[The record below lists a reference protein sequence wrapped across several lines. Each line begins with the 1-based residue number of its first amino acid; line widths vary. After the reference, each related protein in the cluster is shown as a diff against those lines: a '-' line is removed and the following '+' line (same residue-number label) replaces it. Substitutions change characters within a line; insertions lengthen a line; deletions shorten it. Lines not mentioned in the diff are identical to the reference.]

1 MPKRLKLNLKSFSLI
16 RMNLK
21 IKNNIKKSNKKFRDN
36 KKYNK
41 KPAIKHRLRM
51 NKSLTSIAFKSRSL
65 SIHKK
70 PHSNNKKTL
79 HTNGNAPS

>member
-1 MPKRLKLNLKSFSLI
+1 MPKRLKLNLKSFPLI

-21 IKNNIKKSNKKFRDN
+21 IKNNKKKSNKKIRDN

-41 KPAIKHRLRM
+41 KPATKHKLTRG
-51 NKSLTSIAFKSRSL
+51 KSLTSTAFNSRSL

-79 HTNGNAPS
+79 HTNGNALS

>member
-1 MPKRLKLNLKSFSLI
+1 MLKLLKLNLKSSPLI

-41 KPAIKHRLRM
+41 KPVIKHRLTRS
-51 NKSLTSIAFKSRSL
+51 KSLMSTAFKSRFSF
-65 SIHKK
+65 IHKK